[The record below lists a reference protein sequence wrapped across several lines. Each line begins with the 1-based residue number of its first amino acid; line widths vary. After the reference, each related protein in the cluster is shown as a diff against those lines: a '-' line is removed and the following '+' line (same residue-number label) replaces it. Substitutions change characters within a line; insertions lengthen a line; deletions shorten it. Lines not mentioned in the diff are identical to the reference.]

1 MSSDQLWYLL
11 TNGNWMS
18 AKISPTDSCT
28 HKGHASIDSTA
39 MNPGAK
45 SLTEEERD
53 IHKNMEDAGI
63 QLPEQAFYLSQVT
76 GHTWT
81 SKQMRHLSNSEKDQV
96 SSLTADASSAD
107 HLVESFQAW

>member
-11 TNGNWMS
+11 TS
-18 AKISPTDSCT
+18 AKISATDSCT

-53 IHKNMEDAGI
+53 VHKNMEDAGI
-63 QLPEQAFYLSQVT
+63 QLQEQAHNLSQVT
-76 GHTWT
+76 GHTCT
-81 SKQMRHLSNSEKDQV
+81 PK
-96 SSLTADASSAD
+96 
-107 HLVESFQAW
+107 